1 MVGIQSNKTAILR
14 PLDPQERDMLSIYD
28 LVWESLIRINDD
40 YLPEPYLCQ
49 RWEASSNGRTW
60 TLYLRDDV

>member
-40 YLPEPYLCQ
+40 YLPEHFSIRSRYCSGWLLTT
-49 RWEASSNGRTW
+49 R
-60 TLYLRDDV
+60 V